1 MPSDGTKYGTG
12 DAEVDSRGV
21 PVVRRQTPDLA
32 GVTPSQLT
40 LLDVLVKEEEA

>member
-21 PVVRRQTPDLA
+21 PVVRPPHPDSA
-32 GVTPSQLT
+32 GVPPAQLT
-40 LLDVLVKEEEA
+40 LLDGLPKEDAA